1 MTIILGIDPGSR
13 VTGFGLLQVQESTA
27 KMSYLASGCIR
38 TTEEKN
44 LADRL
49 ARIYAGIDEIIVHY
63 RPHEVAIEQ
72 VFLKHNVLSALKLG
86 HARGAAMVA
95 CANHQLPIAEY
106 APRLIKQAVVGYGGA
121 EKSQI
126 QHMVVALLNLNKT
139 PSSDAADALAIAIC
153 HTHHYFREY
162 KYRTRSRR

>member
-1 MTIILGIDPGSR
+1 MAIILGIDPGSR
-13 VTGFGLLQVQESTA
+13 VTGFGLLQVQEATA

-38 TTEEKN
+38 MTAETD
-44 LADRL
+44 LPARL
-49 ARIYAGIDEIIVHY
+49 ARIYAGLDEIIVHY
-63 RPHEVAIEQ
+63 RPQEVAIEQ

-86 HARGAAMVA
+86 HARGAAIVV

-121 EKSQI
+121 EKAQI
-126 QHMVVALLNLNKT
+126 QHMVVALLNLSKS
-139 PSSDAADALAIAIC
+139 PPSDAADALAIAIC

-162 KYRTRSRR
+162 KYQTRGRR